1 MNNYVYIRTGLPEL
15 TPDWKESSRKL
26 EDYLQEIRELC
37 SKKDNKVIDLIE
49 DGFDPEKIGVD
60 FYREATKHKMAFIRD
75 FFTFDLNVRNAKVR
89 YLNHELQRDPD
100 KDVISLQDPD
110 DPDYGEWPDFE
121 EAERLQAILTGKDI
135 LARERAIDDLYWE
148 KIDALTVF
156 HYLDFESI
164 LGVIVKMKI
173 VGRWLKLDEKTGREM
188 FRKLVDEVRGTFK
201 GVDYKSD
208 DK

>member
-15 TPDWKESSRKL
+15 TPDWKESGRKL

-37 SKKDNKVIDLIE
+37 SKKDNEVIDLVE
-49 DGFDPEKIGVD
+49 DGFDPDKIGVD
-60 FYREATKHKMAFIRD
+60 FYRKATRHKLAFIRD

-89 YLNHELQRDPD
+89 YLNHELKREAGKDEICLLDPE
-100 KDVISLQDPD
+100 
-110 DPDYGEWPDFE
+110 DPDYGEDTDFE
-121 EAERLQAILTGKDI
+121 EAEELQEILVGKDI
-135 LARERAIDDLYWE
+135 LARERAIDDLYWD
-148 KIDALTVF
+148 KIDELTTF

-173 VGRWLKLDEKTGREM
+173 VGRWLQLDEQTGREM

-208 DK
+208 EK